1 MSLDLVVRLTVM
13 LAAAALGWEVGRVL
27 ASLSAAARGP
37 LQVMAYQG
45 LAATLAGGVG
55 FAAGPWLTARP
66 YARLRNRLAALP
78 PRTLVLGL
86 VGAFVGL
93 ALGALLAVPLAMLP
107 GAVGTVAPLVGALP
121 LAGLGAVTLVRRD
134 REVLSVLGLA
144 VGQEAIKRKRNV
156 VLLDTSVIIDG
167 RIADVART
175 GFVAG
180 VMLVPRFV
188 LDELQRIADSP
199 DVLRRNRGR
208 RGLDILNTLQKDSA
222 TRLEI
227 SAMDAPDVPEVDGKL
242 VALAR
247 RLDCPILTNDYN
259 LNRVAE
265 LQGVS
270 VLNVNELANAVK
282 VVVLPGEVLNVQI
295 IQDGKEVGQ
304 GVAYLDDGTMVVVEE
319 GRRLMGQSVDIV
331 VTRVLQTVAGRM
343 VFGHPQNG
351 KR

>member
-1 MSLDLVVRLTVM
+1 M
-13 LAAAALGWEVGRVL
+13 L
-27 ASLSAAARGP
+27 
-37 LQVMAYQG
+37 
-45 LAATLAGGVG
+45 
-55 FAAGPWLTARP
+55 
-66 YARLRNRLAALP
+66 
-78 PRTLVLGL
+78 
-86 VGAFVGL
+86 
-93 ALGALLAVPLAMLP
+93 
-107 GAVGTVAPLVGALP
+107 
-121 LAGLGAVTLVRRD
+121 
-134 REVLSVLGLA
+134 LSVLRALFVITFMIVGLNYA
-144 VGQEAIKRKRNV
+144 EQVFRDLQPFQPEAILIVSLGIALLVIGLDVFIPQKSLLAISGVFFGLVVGMLVTYGASLILNLFVEAYELPANTALMSTLKVAIGLIACYLSISFILQTKDDVRFVIPYVEFVKERKGSHP
-156 VLLDTSVIIDG
+156 LILDTSVIIDG
-167 RIADVART
+167 RISDVLETWQVDAP
-175 GFVAG
+175 V
-180 VMLVPRFV
+180 VIPRFV
-188 LDELQRIADSP
+188 LEELQMIADSG
-199 DVLRRNRGR
+199 DRLKRNRGR
-208 RGLDILNTLQKDSA
+208 RGLDILNTLQKDGA